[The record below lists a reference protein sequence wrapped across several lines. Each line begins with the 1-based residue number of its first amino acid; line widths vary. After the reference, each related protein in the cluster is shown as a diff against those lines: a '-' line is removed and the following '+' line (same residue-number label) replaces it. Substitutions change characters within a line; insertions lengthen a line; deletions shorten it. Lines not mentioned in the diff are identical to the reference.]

1 MKSFAKGDFS
11 VSTEVQFSRKLKE
24 ACGVCGGV
32 AAGLPMAYLS
42 GFALYALQH
51 RGQESAG
58 LVIGDGSGGKLW
70 LKRGMGLVSEVFPVM
85 ADLREKSGNLAVG
98 HVRYSYGEKGAHP
111 ENAEPLLFRYRHGEL
126 AVAHNGRLLNGDVLR
141 EELQAEGAI
150 FQTYTD
156 SELLAHLIARQGNPD
171 LAEALQAV
179 VPRLEGAFSF
189 ILTDG
194 KKVYGLRDSHGFRPL
209 SLAALNDKGFFLA
222 SETCAFDT
230 LGADFIRDLVPGEL
244 VTLTRDGMESRL
256 LLKPGQPSL
265 CVFEYIYFARP
276 DSNLQGINVH
286 LARRELGRRLARE
299 HPAPADLVTGVPDS
313 SIAAA
318 SGYAEE
324 SGLPYE
330 TALVKNR
337 YIGRTFIRPTRQMRE
352 EGVDLK
358 LNVVRKIVEGKRVV
372 IVDDSVVRGT
382 TSMKLVRMMRRAG
395 AREVHMRISSPPV
408 IATCLYGIDI
418 PTVEEL
424 VSHGRSPAAVA
435 ELIGVDS
442 IGFLSERGMIEAI
455 GLSPGQQCRA
465 CFTGLYPQVS
475 C

>member
-1 MKSFAKGDFS
+1 MDNELILPKLFREA
-11 VSTEVQFSRKLKE
+11 TES
-24 ACGVCGGV
+24 CGVCGGV
-32 AAGLPMAYLS
+32 AAGLPMAYLA

-58 LVIGDGSGGKLW
+58 LVVGDGSGGKLW

-85 ADLREKSGNLAVG
+85 AELRDRPGNLAVG
-98 HVRYSYGEKGAHP
+98 PVRYSYGEKKAHP

-126 AVAHNGRLLNGDVLR
+126 AVVHNGRLLNGGALR

-150 FQTYTD
+150 FQTDTD

-171 LAEALQAV
+171 LAGALQAV

-194 KKVYGLRDSHGFRPL
+194 KKVYGLRDRHGFRPL
-209 SLAALNDKGFFLA
+209 SLAGLSGKGFFLA

-230 LGADFIRDLVPGEL
+230 IGAEYIRDLAPGEL
-244 VTLTRDGMESRL
+244 VILTGEGMESRQ
-256 LLKPGQPSL
+256 LLKPGRPSL

-286 LARRELGRRLARE
+286 LVRRELGRRLARE

-318 SGYAEE
+318 SSYAEE

-330 TALVKNR
+330 MALVKNR
-337 YIGRTFIRPTRQMRE
+337 YIGRTFIRPTQQMRE

-408 IATCLYGIDI
+408 IATCHYGIDI
-418 PTVEEL
+418 PTAKEL
-424 VSHGRSPAAVA
+424 ISHGRTPAAVA
-435 ELIGVDS
+435 GLLGVDS
-442 IGFLSERGMIEAI
+442 IGFLSEKGMIDAI
-455 GLSPGQQCRA
+455 GLSPEQLCRA
-465 CFTGLYPQVS
+465 CFSGVDQYAPA
-475 C
+475 